1 PARHARYCFS
11 QLRPG
16 SYDLVKF
23 SPTDVKRPPFWNA
36 LGRAGRRVA
45 IVDVPKTF
53 PSAELN
59 GIQLVDWGTHDPDH
73 GYTSWPAAR
82 AAEIEE
88 RLGTPVH
95 PVAEAGREAAASTGR
110 GQRGAFRASRA
121 PLLRVRSRT
130 ARVRGAARSAARA
143 RRAARR
149 SGDAPAAT
157 GALGPLWRR
166 FEREHSR

>member
-73 GYTSWPAAR
+73 GYTSWPPAL

-88 RLGTPVH
+88 RSAH
-95 PVAEAGREAAASTGR
+95 PEHPCDGSGR
-110 GQRGAFRASRA
+110 GAPEFEALRDRLLERAERRA
-121 PLLRVRSRT
+121 DLVTHLLR
-130 ARVRGAARSAARA
+130 
-143 RRAARR
+143 
-149 SGDAPAAT
+149 
-157 GALGPLWRR
+157 
-166 FEREHSR
+166 REH